1 MYCRLLQPP
10 TRIPDVRRAAAGV
23 FLLFGM
29 GVTSFGQ
36 AFKPYLV
43 EIAKTLLVWLTTW
56 AGLVSY
62 LKTSFGD
69 AHPFVA
75 GIDTA
80 LWYEQRHPML
90 PVTCFMTVVVLFL

>member
-1 MYCRLLQPP
+1 
-10 TRIPDVRRAAAGV
+10 
-23 FLLFGM
+23 M

-56 AGLVSY
+56 AALVSF
-62 LKTSFGD
+62 LRTVFG
-69 AHPFVA
+69 AQPLVA
-75 GIDTA
+75 AVDTA